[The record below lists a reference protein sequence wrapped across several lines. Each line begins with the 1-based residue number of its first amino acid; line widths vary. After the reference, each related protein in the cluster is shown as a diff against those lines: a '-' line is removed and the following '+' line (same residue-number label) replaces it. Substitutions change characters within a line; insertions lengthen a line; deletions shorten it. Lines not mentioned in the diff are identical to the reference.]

1 MRAVGASWAGD
12 MVVAN
17 AHGMPKQRRPVPA
30 DASPPLRTTTARSLQ
45 PATSRGAACAG
56 MRTNTPDREAFDFF
70 RALIVA
76 LPIGLALW
84 AGAVVGLLALR

>member
-1 MRAVGASWAGD
+1 
-12 MVVAN
+12 
-17 AHGMPKQRRPVPA
+17 
-30 DASPPLRTTTARSLQ
+30 
-45 PATSRGAACAG
+45 